1 MCFVAPNIRSTEE
14 KTLNIFVLLET
25 HSLQYISTAM
35 TPGTNFPEYTLVGL
49 IDLEPVVYYD
59 SNIRKMIPLV
69 EWMEEKNDK
78 HYWDSETEKQT
89 ELLCVSAG
97 IHMLQRRSGC
107 EWDDYEDDR
116 TKRGYF
122 QFGYDGEDFLSLD
135 LKTETWTAASSKALI
150 TKTKWDANVRA
161 TKYRKNYL
169 ENDCILWLQRYL
181 GYRKSFL
188 QKRAQQQQRDL

>member
-1 MCFVAPNIRSTEE
+1 FFSPLDLFNKLGLLLLFTK

-78 HYWDSETEKQT
+78 HYWDSETEKHRT

-135 LKTETWTAASSKALI
+135 LKTETWTAASSKRKGD
-150 TKTKWDANVRA
+150 TS
-161 TKYRKNYL
+161 YPKNYL
-169 ENDCILWLQRYL
+169 ENTCVEWLLKYVSYGRSTL
-181 GYRKSFL
+181 ERKGN
-188 QKRAQQQQRDL
+188 AIYY